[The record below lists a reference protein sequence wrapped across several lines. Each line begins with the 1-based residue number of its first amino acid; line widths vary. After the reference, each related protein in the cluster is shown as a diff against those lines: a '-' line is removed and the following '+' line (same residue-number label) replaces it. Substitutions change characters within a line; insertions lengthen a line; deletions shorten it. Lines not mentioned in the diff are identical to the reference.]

1 MKVLKQNKEVLKKE
15 EVGVVYLVSKRVKKG
30 GLALNNRRKLIAK
43 YDPKSPISEQ
53 YRNIRT
59 NIIYSSIDEEIR
71 SILVTSS
78 GPGEGKSTT
87 TANLAVV
94 FAQAGKTVLLVDADL
109 RKPTVHYTFNLN
121 NTAGLTSILT
131 NQMELMEAVHQD
143 DEKNLYVLP
152 SGPIPPNPSEL
163 LGSKAMSN
171 FLERAL
177 EEFDIIL
184 FDTPP
189 VMAVTDA
196 QVLANLCHGSILVVG
211 SEKADK
217 DAVVKTK
224 EQLASSTGKI
234 LGVVLNNKKN
244 DKNSNY
250 YYYGTN

>member
-1 MKVLKQNKEVLKKE
+1 MAA
-15 EVGVVYLVSKRVKKG
+15 SKRAKKG
-30 GLALNNRRKLIAK
+30 GLALNRRKLIAK

-59 NIIYSSIDEEIR
+59 NILYSSIDEEVR

-87 TANLAVV
+87 AANLAIV
-94 FAQAGKTVLLVDADL
+94 FAQQGKTVLLVDADL

-131 NQMELMEAVHQD
+131 NQMELMEAIHQY
-143 DEKNLYVLP
+143 DEKNLYILP
-152 SGPIPPNPSEL
+152 SGPVPPNPSEL
-163 LGSKAMSN
+163 LGSRAMN
-171 FLERAL
+171 HFLDKAL
-177 EEFDIIL
+177 EEFDIVL

-189 VMAVTDA
+189 VLAVTDA
-196 QVLANLCHGSILVVG
+196 QVLANLCHGSILVVSSG
-211 SEKADK
+211 KADK
-217 DAVVKTK
+217 EAVVKTK

-234 LGVVLNNKKN
+234 LGVVLNNKKA
-244 DKNSNY
+244 DKKGDY